1 MLDKKTSNHITV
13 YHHIKKNLNLINYYA
28 HQNVAKN
35 DDSYKEHLS
44 RISQAVKSLESS
56 ISKAIPLENNNFRND
71 VDLDESASQQIF
83 CTILKNLDTK
93 EYMKN
98 TLTSLLNIPADH
110 YHDCINTIQDCL
122 KLLCTISKSDRKFQV
137 RTIKFV
143 YVYPSLIESWLNNM

>member
-1 MLDKKTSNHITV
+1 MLDKKTFDHITV
-13 YHHIKKNLNLINYYA
+13 YHQLKKNLNLINYYA

-56 ISKAIPLENNNFRND
+56 ISKTTPFKSNNRENDDDIKERP
-71 VDLDESASQQIF
+71 SQQIF
-83 CTILKNLDTK
+83 CKILRNLDTK
-93 EYMKN
+93 EYLKN

-110 YHDCINTIQDCL
+110 YHDCINSIQDCL
-122 KLLCTISKSDRKFQV
+122 KLLCTISKNDRRFQV

-143 YVYPSLIESWLNNM
+143 CVYSSLIES